1 MIPKRENSQNFFG
14 GSRWLLALPV
24 IVWIFGVVIFFTR
37 IDIPG
42 FFSEA
47 PFYQENFPKY
57 FYHIDATTV
66 ILRETGSFWGYDPNF
81 AAGIPESPGN
91 ATVAHILPSLLCA
104 LTGLPSPIVLKA
116 IITVFF
122 IAFPWLI
129 YSAARRFGLAIS
141 TSALIML
148 FDVFFNLFAVRY
160 RFMWVGMGMYFSSIP
175 ILVYLISYLFP
186 QKVSARFNPI
196 KTMLIVA
203 AFGVLLAY
211 WHILQIVLFTL
222 VVALHLAHFR
232 THYLT
237 LKGFLSLSL
246 AIAIIAVAT
255 WPWLYPLI
263 KFHITLWPF
272 WTGMLEYM
280 GLNWLGPKS
289 LVYFPPILFQPLMIF
304 TLVLGIASYFNKCV
318 KRQNGVSQLFFMSV
332 IVMIFAP
339 LPCLTLISS
348 TTASMR
354 FLDILPF
361 CMLIIAGKYAEF
373 LWTER
378 RFKRLIWLGILGTLV
393 VVIQLLAAQ
402 RISLTPK
409 FVTTPPPEYTA
420 LETWLR
426 DNTTNEARI
435 AFESHAHRENQPIG
449 FDAIALLARDVPRQY
464 VAIPSHE
471 SAAFMYHAFL
481 FEGRIGP
488 HDLARLSS
496 AQTLTI
502 LDAYNIG
509 WVVAVTERSKQ
520 VFENLPE
527 LFESLTTISGYQIYR
542 AKREHSYFL
551 SGKGRIKAYSNRLVL
566 QDLQKDGSDR
576 ITIAYHFDPCLTA
589 EPNGRILKEKSP
601 VDSFGFITLETN
613 KRNLEIFCDT
623 SRGYTGVPKDFRF
636 KSLK

>member
-1 MIPKRENSQNFFG
+1 MIPKRGNSQKKFG

-24 IVWIFGVVIFFTR
+24 AVWIFGVVIFLTR
-37 IDIPG
+37 IEIPEY
-42 FFSEA
+42 FSEA

-57 FYHIDATTV
+57 FYHIDATAA
-66 ILRETGSFWGYDPNF
+66 IMRETGSFWGYDPTF

-104 LTGLPSPIVLKA
+104 VTGLPSTIVLKA
-116 IITVFF
+116 IITIFF

-141 TSALIML
+141 TSALVML
-148 FDVFFNLFAVRY
+148 FDIVLNLFSIRY
-160 RFMWVGMGMYFSSIP
+160 RFIWVCMGMYFSSIP
-175 ILVYLISYLFP
+175 ILIYLVSYLFP

-196 KTMLIVA
+196 KTMFIVA

-211 WHILQIVLFTL
+211 WHILQMILFSL
-222 VVALHLAHFR
+222 VVALHVAHYR

-237 LKGFLSLSL
+237 LKGLLSLFF
-246 AIAIIAVAT
+246 AIAFIAAAS

-263 KFHITLWPF
+263 KFHITLLPF
-272 WTGMLEYM
+272 WTEILEHT

-289 LVYFPPILFQPLMIF
+289 LVYFLPIFFQPLMIF
-304 TLVLGIASYFNKCV
+304 TLVLGIASYFNKNI
-318 KRQNGVSQLFFMSV
+318 KRQSGVSLLFFMSV
-332 IVMIFAP
+332 TIVILAP
-339 LPCLTLISS
+339 LPCLTLVSS

-354 FLDILPF
+354 FVDIVPF

-373 LWTER
+373 LWTNR
-378 RFKRLIWLGILGTLV
+378 RFKRLIWLGILGVLAI
-393 VVIQLLAAQ
+393 VIQVLLAQ
-402 RISLTPK
+402 RVSLTPK
-409 FVTTPPPEYTA
+409 FVTTPPPSYTA

-435 AFESHAHRENQPIG
+435 AFESHAHQENQPIG

-471 SAAFMYHAFL
+471 SAGFMYHAFL

-488 HDLARLSS
+488 HDLAK
-496 AQTLTI
+496 LTSEQILMI
-502 LDAYNIG
+502 LDVYNIG
-509 WVVAVTERSKQ
+509 WVVAVSKKSKQ
-520 VFENLPE
+520 VLENLPE
-527 LFESLTTISGYQIYR
+527 LFENLPTISGYQIYR
-542 AKREHSYFL
+542 AKRDHSYFL
-551 SGKGRIKAYSNRLVL
+551 SGKGRVQPYPNRLVL
-566 QDLQKDGSDR
+566 QDLEKDKSGR
-576 ITIAYHFDPCLTA
+576 ITLAYHYEPCLTA
-589 EPNGRILKEKSP
+589 EPNGRILREKSP